1 MMGQKWELNGCGCNI
16 MISRT
21 SCRLGKQQI
30 LLLLI
35 VWLFRSAGHPTF
47 AGETAESSAEPLN
60 EPSEIWCCSAA
71 KKVASASVWAAELS
85 STLPFTFSQLSLFTN
100 VGMQFETT
108 SSFPILEFTDNYEN
122 FRRGSPLILE
132 LGASRLI
139 EADTGYHSLEAKLIG
154 EIEFVRGTNSQV
166 GEDIRY
172 FQFVP
177 GIGLNYNHTIGSTVV
192 SSISTSLQLPY
203 RGHMTASDFNI
214 DIRFNF

>member
-1 MMGQKWELNGCGCNI
+1 

-21 SCRLGKQQI
+21 NCRFGKQQI

-35 VWLFRSAGHPTF
+35 VWLFRIASYPTF
-47 AGETAESSAEPLN
+47 AGEAAESSAEPLN
-60 EPSEIWCCSAA
+60 EPSEIWCCAAA
-71 KKVASASVWAAELS
+71 KKVASASAWAAELS
-85 STLPFTFSQLSLFTN
+85 STLPFTFSEFSLFTN

-108 SSFPILEFTDNYEN
+108 STFPILEFADNYEN
-122 FRRGSPLILE
+122 FRRESPLILE
-132 LGASRLI
+132 VGASKLI
-139 EADTGYHSLEAKLIG
+139 EADTGYHSLEAKFFG

-166 GEDIRY
+166 AEDIRY

-177 GIGLNYNHTIGSTVV
+177 GIGLNYNRTIGSTFA